1 MADTFTLEIVSPTE
15 ILFSG
20 EVETVTAPAINGEFG
35 VLPGHTEYLTILV
48 PGEVKYTAGG
58 NNVSMVVGS
67 GYSEVGPERTSI
79 LVESATLTTDIDR
92 AKAETDLK
100 EASAALDD
108 MPEDDL
114 AYRETLERRNLANAM
129 IEAVGRPTGH

>member
-20 EVETVTAPAINGEFG
+20 EVETVTAPAINGEVG
-35 VLPGHTEYLTILV
+35 VLPGHTEYLTVLV
-48 PGEVKYTAGG
+48 PGEVRYTAGG
-58 NNVSMVVGS
+58 SNVSMVVGS
-67 GYSEVGPERTSI
+67 GYSEVGPEKTSI
-79 LVESATLTTDIDR
+79 LVESATLTKDIDR

-100 EASAALDD
+100 EATAALDD
-108 MPEDDL
+108 MAQDDP

-129 IEAVGRPTGH
+129 IEALGRSTGH